1 MKRIWQALMVAL
13 GVAVSLPAA
22 ADAMAGMDMGAKAEK
37 IAHGMGVITAID
49 AKQGT
54 ITLAHQAIKEM
65 NWPAMTMAFR
75 VSDPKLLTGR
85 SVGEK
90 VTFQLKGNE
99 SSPTVTA
106 IQLAK

>member
-1 MKRIWQALMVAL
+1 MNRTLQTLLVAL

-22 ADAMAGMDMGAKAEK
+22 ADDMAGMNMSAKAEK
-37 IAHGMGVITAID
+37 IAHGMGVIKAID
-49 AKQGT
+49 AKQGM
-54 ITLAHQAIKEM
+54 ITLAHQPIKEM

-90 VTFQLKGNE
+90 VTFQLNGNE